1 MFTPESRKMLM
12 MLSPFCA
19 KAVTSLRCENV
30 SAFRNQQKPQR
41 TWLTGWLFAPM
52 ETLRQAT
59 LKKKKKLKKKPWKK
73 RARLILWI
81 FFYVVFSSKY
91 TSSTMSPIILFTTA
105 LWHLWHYPE
114 SISEKQLV
122 ERLEIFRK

>member
-30 SAFRNQQKPQR
+30 STFRNQQKPQR

-73 RARLILWI
+73 RTRLILWI
-81 FFYVVFSSKY
+81 FF
-91 TSSTMSPIILFTTA
+91 TSFFRANTHLPQCLPLFY
-105 LWHLWHYPE
+105 LQLHYDIWHYPE
-114 SISEKQLV
+114 SISEKQLL